1 MDRRMGILQT
11 VWRGEAV
18 EDPADAPEAV
28 RIAQTEMR
36 RRRRLRPIALT
47 AAVIG
52 GVIAIVDLAEG
63 TIAPALVLL
72 ALVVVCAVQAWRAP
86 RMLARLRQAEQRNS
100 ALLRGDPSGTAAA
113 ADG

>member
-72 ALVVVCAVQAWRAP
+72 VVVCAVQAWRAP